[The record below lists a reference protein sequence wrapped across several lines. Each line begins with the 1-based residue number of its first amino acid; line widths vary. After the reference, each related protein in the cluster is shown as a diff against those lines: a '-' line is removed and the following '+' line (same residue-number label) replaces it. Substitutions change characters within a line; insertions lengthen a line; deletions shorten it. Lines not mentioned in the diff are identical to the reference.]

1 MTSQEEIFCYKKRKR
16 GGKEM
21 NHQVVDLKRK
31 KKRGLEREWER
42 GCNWKHQ

>member
-1 MTSQEEIFCYKKRKR
+1 MTSQEEIFLLQEEKKRRKR
-16 GGKEM
+16 NESPGCGFEEE
-21 NHQVVDLKRK
+21 